1 MKLRAGQFAK
11 VEELTHSNFS
21 PMERPITSIRDT
33 GSS

>member
-1 MKLRAGQFAK
+1 MKLRAGQFPK

-21 PMERPITSIRDT
+21 PKERPITSIRDT